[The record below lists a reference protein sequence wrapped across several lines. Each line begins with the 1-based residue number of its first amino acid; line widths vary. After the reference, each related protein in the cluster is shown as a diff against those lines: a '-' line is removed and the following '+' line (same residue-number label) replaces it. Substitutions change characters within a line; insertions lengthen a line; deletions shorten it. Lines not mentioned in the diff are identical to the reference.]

1 MSWINKLKRQLSKI
15 EWISYIWLIYVP
27 INLTEFMPVK
37 DLQDQLWLG
46 LGGLFVL
53 TYILVVEFP
62 RYRQITIPVELG
74 ICGIFSLFASNNYMS
89 IYPAWQIPFILAQT
103 ARGRRGFRWF
113 VSVYELL
120 IIASFVRAGLISPES
135 FNLHNGQII
144 GAIFPMIS
152 PWMSYFFAKEIY
164 ANRAMRQKNRRLE
177 ALIQRDERER
187 IARDLHDTLGQS
199 FSMITVKT
207 ELAKKLLVKAPERV
221 PAELDDIEATS
232 RQNLQMVRTIVN
244 DLHQQS
250 LSEVL
255 LLQGKALAS
264 ANVALVTVGEAK
276 AMQWP
281 TEVQANFAAAIQEAL
296 TNVIRHA
303 HAGRVTVSFREET
316 GIYTV
321 MIQDDGDGKHYER
334 EQSNGVAGMKSRLAS
349 VNGDFMIAS
358 NRIGTLVT
366 MKIPEGERV

>member
-1 MSWINKLKRQLSKI
+1 MSWINGLKRQLSKI
-15 EWISYIWLIYVP
+15 DWISYIWLVYVP
-27 INLTEFMPVK
+27 VNLTEFMPVK
-37 DLQDQLWLG
+37 NLQDQLWLG
-46 LGGLFVL
+46 LGALFVL
-53 TYILVVEFP
+53 SYVLVVEFP
-62 RYRQITIPVELG
+62 RYRNITIPVELG
-74 ICGIFSLFASNNYMS
+74 ICGIFSLFAANNYMS
-89 IYPAWQIPFILAQT
+89 IFPAWQIPFILAQT
-103 ARGRRGFRWF
+103 ARGRRAFKWF
-113 VSVYELL
+113 VSAYELL
-120 IIASFVRAGLISPES
+120 IIAGFARSGLITPAAL
-135 FNLHNGQII
+135 NLQNGQIV

-152 PWMSYFFAKEIY
+152 PWMSFFFAKEIY

-207 ELAKKLLVKAPERV
+207 ELAKKLLVKAPQHV
-221 PAELDDIEATS
+221 AAELDDIEATS

-255 LLQGKALAS
+255 LLQGKALAA
-264 ANVALVTVGEAK
+264 ANVALVTAGEMQ

-281 TEVQANFAAAIQEAL
+281 TEVQAHFAATIQEAL

-303 HAGRVTVSFREET
+303 HAGKVTVSFRHEA
-316 GIYTV
+316 GVYTV
-321 MIQDDGDGKHYER
+321 TIQDDGDGKHYER
-334 EQSNGVAGMKSRLAS
+334 AQSNGVAGMQSRLAS
-349 VNGDFMIAS
+349 LNGDFKIAS

>member
-1 MSWINKLKRQLSKI
+1 MSWINRLKRQLSKI

-27 INLTEFMPVK
+27 VNLTEFMPVK
-37 DLQDQLWLG
+37 DLQDWLWLG
-46 LGGLFVL
+46 LGGLFIFA
-53 TYILVVEFP
+53 YILVVEFP
-62 RYRQITIPVELG
+62 RYRNITIPVELG
-74 ICGIFSLFASNNYMS
+74 ICGIFSLFAANNYMS
-89 IYPAWQIPFILAQT
+89 IFPAWQIPFILAQT
-103 ARGRRGFRWF
+103 ARGRRAFKWF
-113 VSVYELL
+113 VSAYELL

-135 FNLHNGQII
+135 FNLHNGEIV
-144 GAIFPMIS
+144 GAIFPLIS

-164 ANRAMRQKNRRLE
+164 ANREMRQTNRRLE

-207 ELAKKLLVKAPERV
+207 ELAKKLLEKAPDRV
-221 PAELDDIEATS
+221 ASELDDIEATS

-250 LSEVL
+250 LSEIL
-255 LLQGKALAS
+255 LLQGKALSA
-264 ANVALVTVGEAK
+264 ANVALITAGETQAT
-276 AMQWP
+276 QWP

-303 HAGRVTVSFREET
+303 HAGRVTVSFRHEA
-316 GIYTV
+316 GVYTV
-321 MIQDDGDGKHYER
+321 MIQDDGDGKRYER
-334 EQSNGVAGMKSRLAS
+334 EQSNGVAGMKNRLTS
-349 VNGDFMIAS
+349 VDGDFKIAS